1 MKTYVTLAIALAAG
15 VAIAGCVVHNT
26 DRPELTGPSGL
37 ANTITLTA
45 SPDTITQNGTSTST
59 ITVTAIG
66 PTGQPLANVPVR
78 IDTLVGGLVTDFGTL
93 SARQVTTN
101 SNGQATVTFTS
112 PPAPPNGAISGT
124 CGVFGTPT
132 FNGPCVTIG
141 ATPIGTN
148 FTNAVTSTVD
158 IHLLPV
164 EIIRTPGSPIP
175 AFTVSGDFKAGGND
189 NILFSAAGSTA
200 AAGRTIVDYQWDFGD
215 GTHLKFG
222 VNTTHDY
229 SAPGQYLV
237 TLTVTDDAGN
247 KASASKI
254 ITITS

>member
-45 SPDTITQNGTSTST
+45 SPDTITQNGTSPST

-164 EIIRTPGSPIP
+164 EIVRAPGSPTPTFTFAP
-175 AFTVSGDFKAGGND
+175 ASPAVGDEVS
-189 NILFSAAGSTA
+189 FSAAGSFA
-200 AAGRTIVDYQWDFGD
+200 ASGRTIVDYQWDFGD
-215 GTHLKFG
+215 GSHLKFG
-222 VNTTHDY
+222 INTTHDFA
-229 SAPGQYLV
+229 APGPYFV

-247 KASASKI
+247 KASTTKVV
-254 ITITS
+254 TIS